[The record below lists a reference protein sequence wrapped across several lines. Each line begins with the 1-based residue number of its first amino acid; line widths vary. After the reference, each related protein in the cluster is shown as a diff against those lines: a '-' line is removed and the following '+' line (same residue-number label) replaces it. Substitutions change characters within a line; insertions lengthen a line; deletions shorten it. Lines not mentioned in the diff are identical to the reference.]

1 MDPISLIGAIGVAY
15 QVVEITIDA
24 IDYWKRTGDVA
35 DDIIMMVARLDMIR
49 ARIKSWSFD
58 WGMREQRHLKHPKF
72 RDYGHLALQ
81 YLVIIQRRLVR
92 FSEFEAKYTGLFAG
106 ARSRRTG
113 SVSRIAA
120 VAAIEQTAT
129 NEGHVSSEEELLT
142 QLKSDVGRLNRSNM
156 LERWLWARKD
166 KRGQMMVEH
175 IDTLV
180 KDLEDFF
187 PPPRSDAAGAI
198 VFNLAL
204 SSSDT
209 ESLQALLKL
218 EAMPEA
224 DDNYIIRDVSNLASL
239 KIIAANLG
247 QRAARAKD
255 QTLRWRSITTEEGNS
270 LSLEPCVDGREIA
283 QWRPTTRGEDTEIVL
298 VEWKNIPVSLPR
310 EQKTQLDARIYDLGK
325 MLQAADKPAK
335 LLTLDCIGIVQ
346 KPVSDSSDAH
356 LPDGVVDLA
365 APRLAGFEY
374 SRLDEPGALTENTT
388 DFRDHNL
395 YRHPQHRG
403 LPVSDCTGV
412 NNQVSRRRNAF
423 TYKADLYSL
432 GVVLLE
438 AGLWRTA
445 AEIVAGS
452 RGANEYRGDGYAN
465 QGNRNDAD
473 DNEDEVR
480 SAFLRLIPTLRR
492 TMGPIYADV
501 VYRCLTGK
509 FEPEDDEA
517 LETVPEAFYV
527 NGVQPLD
534 SCVV

>member
-1 MDPISLIGAIGVAY
+1 
-15 QVVEITIDA
+15 
-24 IDYWKRTGDVA
+24 
-35 DDIIMMVARLDMIR
+35 
-49 ARIKSWSFD
+49 
-58 WGMREQRHLKHPKF
+58 
-72 RDYGHLALQ
+72 
-81 YLVIIQRRLVR
+81 
-92 FSEFEAKYTGLFAG
+92 
-106 ARSRRTG
+106 
-113 SVSRIAA
+113 
-120 VAAIEQTAT
+120 
-129 NEGHVSSEEELLT
+129 
-142 QLKSDVGRLNRSNM
+142 
-156 LERWLWARKD
+156 
-166 KRGQMMVEH
+166 MVEH

-346 KPVSDSSDAH
+346 KPVSDSSDAQYGLVFRVPPNH
-356 LPDGVVDLA
+356 RPTSLYDHII
-365 APRLAGFEY
+365 APG
-374 SRLDEPGALTENTT
+374 
-388 DFRDHNL
+388 
-395 YRHPQHRG
+395 
-403 LPVSDCTGV
+403 
-412 NNQVSRRRNAF
+412 
-423 TYKADLYSL
+423 
-432 GVVLLE
+432 
-438 AGLWRTA
+438 
-445 AEIVAGS
+445 
-452 RGANEYRGDGYAN
+452 
-465 QGNRNDAD
+465 
-473 DNEDEVR
+473 
-480 SAFLRLIPTLRR
+480 
-492 TMGPIYADV
+492 
-501 VYRCLTGK
+501 
-509 FEPEDDEA
+509 
-517 LETVPEAFYV
+517 TVPTC
-527 NGVQPLD
+527 L
-534 SCVV
+534 

>member
-1 MDPISLIGAIGVAY
+1 MLY
-15 QVVEITIDA
+15 
-24 IDYWKRTGDVA
+24 
-35 DDIIMMVARLDMIR
+35 L
-49 ARIKSWSFD
+49 
-58 WGMREQRHLKHPKF
+58 
-72 RDYGHLALQ
+72 HLASWLHKG
-81 YLVIIQRRLVR
+81 IRSSNI
-92 FSEFEAKYTGLFAG
+92 LFFT
-106 ARSRRTG
+106 S
-113 SVSRIAA
+113 
-120 VAAIEQTAT
+120 
-129 NEGHVSSEEELLT
+129 
-142 QLKSDVGRLNRSNM
+142 
-156 LERWLWARKD
+156 
-166 KRGQMMVEH
+166 
-175 IDTLV
+175 
-180 KDLEDFF
+180 
-187 PPPRSDAAGAI
+187 
-198 VFNLAL
+198 
-204 SSSDT
+204 
-209 ESLQALLKL
+209 
-218 EAMPEA
+218 
-224 DDNYIIRDVSNLASL
+224 
-239 KIIAANLG
+239 
-247 QRAARAKD
+247 
-255 QTLRWRSITTEEGNS
+255 
-270 LSLEPCVDGREIA
+270 
-283 QWRPTTRGEDTEIVL
+283 
-298 VEWKNIPVSLPR
+298 
-310 EQKTQLDARIYDLGK
+310 
-325 MLQAADKPAK
+325 
-335 LLTLDCIGIVQ
+335 
-346 KPVSDSSDAH
+346 